1 MTQLL
6 RFWLG
11 LCLLEAAPQDMPASR
26 AVLVVSVGGYTLVS
40 VLLATLTSGLQDGV
54 QMALLELALLTLFT
68 AGLLYLVNRPRR
80 IAQTL
85 AALTGSGALLGMPA
99 LALILGAGPDST
111 AMPTSIG
118 WLVLLVWS
126 LLVDAHILRH
136 ALSSSLAVG
145 IGVAL
150 LYAMLTL
157 LIISGLYPG

>member
-6 RFWLG
+6 HFWLR

-26 AVLVVSVGGYTLVS
+26 AVLVVSVGGYALAS
-40 VLLATLTSGLQDGV
+40 VLLTTLASGFHEGV
-54 QMALLELALLTLFT
+54 QMALLELVLLTLFT
-68 AGLLYLVNRPRR
+68 AGLLYLVRRPQRVG
-80 IAQTL
+80 QTL
-85 AALTGSGALLGMPA
+85 AALTGSGALLGVPA
-99 LALILGAGPDST
+99 LALLLGAGRDST
-111 AMPTSIG
+111 ALLTSIG
-118 WLVLLVWS
+118 WLVLLAWS